1 MTVFTFLIE
10 FIPDLVWVLLFF
22 VGVTLMIAGQFLR
35 GIPMVMQYRLPIMF
49 VGFFSLMIS
58 TWALGAAANES
69 KWQARLKEVEE
80 QVKEQEAKAAELN
93 DKLEKEVAEKK
104 ELAEKKNRVIVNE
117 IVKWQTKEV
126 LKEVKVE
133 GPERVRVEEVIKYI
147 ENCPIPKEMLDIH
160 NKAAASVL
168 DKMKK
173 DEPKVE
179 NKGEKK

>member
-35 GIPMVMQYRLPIMF
+35 GVPLVMQYRLPLMF
-49 VGFFSLMIS
+49 TGFFSLMVS

-80 QVKEQEAKAAELN
+80 QVKIQEARAAELN
-93 DKLEKEVAEKK
+93 TQLEREIAENKV
-104 ELAEKKNRVIVNE
+104 LAEKKNKVIVNE

-147 ENCPIPKEMLDIH
+147 ENCPVPKEMLDIH
-160 NKAAASVL
+160 NKATQPVIEKVKG
-168 DKMKK
+168 DKK
-173 DEPKVE
+173 
-179 NKGEKK
+179 

>member
-1 MTVFTFLIE
+1 MTIFTFLMD

-35 GIPMVMQYRLPIMF
+35 GVPMVMQYRLPIMF
-49 VGFFSLMIS
+49 VGFFSLMLS

-80 QVKEQEAKAAELN
+80 QVKEQEAKAVELN
-93 DKLEKEVAEKK
+93 QKLDKEVAEKK

-126 LKEVKVE
+126 MKEVKVE
-133 GPERVRVEEVIKYI
+133 GPERVRVQEVIKYI
-147 ENCPIPKEMLDIH
+147 ENCPVPKEMLDIH
-160 NKAAASVL
+160 NKAANPVIE
-168 DKMKK
+168 KIK
-173 DEPKVE
+173 E
-179 NKGEKK
+179 GEKK

>member
-1 MTVFTFLIE
+1 MTIFTFLID

-35 GIPMVMQYRLPIMF
+35 GVPMVVQYRLPIMF
-49 VGFFSLMIS
+49 VGFFSLMLS

-80 QVKEQEAKAAELN
+80 QVKEQEAKAVELN
-93 DKLEKEVAEKK
+93 QKLDKEVAEKK

-126 LKEVKVE
+126 MKEVKVE
-133 GPERVRVEEVIKYI
+133 GPERVRVQEVIKYI
-147 ENCPIPKEMLDIH
+147 ENCPVPKEMLDIH
-160 NKAAASVL
+160 NKAANPVIE
-168 DKMKK
+168 KIK
-173 DEPKVE
+173 E
-179 NKGEKK
+179 GEKK

>member
-1 MTVFTFLIE
+1 MTIFTFLIE

-35 GIPMVMQYRLPIMF
+35 GVPLVMQYRLPIMF
-49 VGFFSLMIS
+49 CGFFALMVS

-69 KWQARLKEVEE
+69 KWQVRLKEVEE

-93 DKLEKEVAEKK
+93 NKLEKEVAEKK

-133 GPERVRVEEVIKYI
+133 GPERVRVQEVVKYI
-147 ENCPIPKEMLDIH
+147 ESCPVPKEMLEIH
-160 NKAAASVL
+160 NKAATPVIE
-168 DKMKK
+168 KIK
-173 DEPKVE
+173 E
-179 NKGEKK
+179 GEKK

>member
-1 MTVFTFLIE
+1 MSIFTILLE

-22 VGVTLMIAGQFLR
+22 VGVTMMIAGQFLR
-35 GIPMVMQYRLPIMF
+35 GVPVVMQYRLPIMF
-49 VGFFSLMIS
+49 AGFFVLMVS
-58 TWALGAAANES
+58 TWAMGAIANES

-80 QVKEQEAKAAELN
+80 QVKEQEAKATELN
-93 DKLEKEVAEKK
+93 QQLEREVAEKK
-104 ELAEKKNRVIVNE
+104 ELAEKKNKVIVNE

-160 NKAAASVL
+160 NKATMPTIE
-168 DKMKK
+168 KMK
-173 DEPKVE
+173 ET
-179 NKGEKK
+179 KGEKK

>member
-1 MTVFTFLIE
+1 MTIFTFLID

-35 GIPMVMQYRLPIMF
+35 GVPMVMQYRLPIMF
-49 VGFFSLMIS
+49 VGFFSLMLS

-80 QVKEQEAKAAELN
+80 QVKEQEAKAVELN
-93 DKLEKEVAEKK
+93 QKLDKEVAEKK

-126 LKEVKVE
+126 MKEVKVE
-133 GPERVRVEEVIKYI
+133 GPERVRVQEVIKYI
-147 ENCPIPKEMLDIH
+147 ENCPVPKEMLDIH
-160 NKAAASVL
+160 NKAANPVIE
-168 DKMKK
+168 KIK
-173 DEPKVE
+173 E
-179 NKGEKK
+179 GEKK

>member
-1 MTVFTFLIE
+1 M
-10 FIPDLVWVLLFF
+10 
-22 VGVTLMIAGQFLR
+22 A
-35 GIPMVMQYRLPIMF
+35 
-49 VGFFSLMIS
+49 
-58 TWALGAAANES
+58 
-69 KWQARLKEVEE
+69 
-80 QVKEQEAKAAELN
+80 VKN
-93 DKLEKEVAEKK
+93 VAEKK

>member
-1 MTVFTFLIE
+1 MTIFTFLID

-35 GIPMVMQYRLPIMF
+35 GVPMVMQYRLPIMF
-49 VGFFSLMIS
+49 VGFFSLMLS

-80 QVKEQEAKAAELN
+80 QVKEQEAKAVELN
-93 DKLEKEVAEKK
+93 QKLDKEVAEKK

-126 LKEVKVE
+126 MKEVKVE
-133 GPERVRVEEVIKYI
+133 GPERVRVQEVIKYI
-147 ENCPIPKEMLDIH
+147 ENCPVPKEMLDIH
-160 NKAAASVL
+160 NKAATPVIE
-168 DKMKK
+168 K
-173 DEPKVE
+173 
-179 NKGEKK
+179 NKEGEKK